1 MIEYGAQMISTVYV
15 FMLGQLQASVAVTV
29 KVNVPFCV
37 GVPCS
42 IPPMKLK
49 PGGRVPV
56 TEYVTVGHG
65 LLFAKVCL
73 GYGLPAV
80 PGGSTVG

>member
-1 MIEYGAQMISTVYV
+1 
-15 FMLGQLQASVAVTV
+15 MLGHPQASVAVTV
-29 KVNVPFCV
+29 KEYTPFSV

-42 IPPMKLK
+42 IPSIKLN

-56 TEYVTVGHG
+56 TEYVTVGQG
-65 LLFAKVCL
+65 LLDVSVCL

-80 PGGSTVG
+80 PAGSAAG